1 MASVFARP
9 RARPPLSSV
18 SSQQNFVSVGNEDE
32 LLAALT
38 VLPRS
43 DGVCYGRGV
52 NIVGDIT
59 LKKPVRI
66 LQQHSGI
73 VITSSSNARIT
84 TKSSIESCFIVETS
98 ANDVTI
104 ERMSISPNTLATQFV
119 RSFFNTNNTIR
130 HISAYGLRSSS
141 ITIANLGQCERP
153 SIVDCASDTSSSP
166 SVSIASGTIIGP
178 SGFTISGNKGFSAT
192 STFLGGSRG
201 IISGN
206 ALLGE
211 LSLTLTN
218 CVISGNTFSGRIFL
232 SATSRYN
239 AIVGNNMAT
248 NNISTSS
255 SAGDNSIVGNTNVGT
270 ITNAATDAVT
280 SNT

>member
-59 LKKPVRI
+59 LTAPVR
-66 LQQHSGI
+66 LLRQHSGI

-84 TKSSIESCFIVETS
+84 TKSAIDSCFIGETN

-104 ERMSISPNTLATQFV
+104 ERMSLSQNTLAAQVV
-119 RSFFNTNNTIR
+119 RSFFNTNNTVR
-130 HISAYGLRSSS
+130 NISVYGRTSP
-141 ITIANLGQCERP
+141 IVIVALGGCSGP
-153 SIVDCASDTSSSP
+153 LVADCASDVASASFASIISTSI
-166 SVSIASGTIIGP
+166 VGP
-178 SGFTISGNKGFSAT
+178 SGFTVSGNRLFSALT
-192 STFLGGSRG
+192 TLNGGSRG

-206 ALLGE
+206 SLLGE
-211 LSLTLTN
+211 LLLTLTN

-239 AIVGNNMAT
+239 AIVGNNMVT

>member
-59 LKKPVRI
+59 LTTPVR
-66 LQQHSGI
+66 LLRQHSGI

-84 TKSSIESCFIVETS
+84 TKSAIDSCFIVETN

-104 ERMSISPNTLATQFV
+104 ERMSISQDTSVTQFV
-119 RSFFNTNNTIR
+119 RSFFNTNNTVR
-130 HISAYGLRSSS
+130 NISVYGRTSV
-141 ITIANLGQCERP
+141 IIMMTIGSCQRP
-153 SIVDCASDTSSSP
+153 SVVGCSADVSSESFAS
-166 SVSIASGTIIGP
+166 IIG
-178 SGFTISGNKGFSAT
+178 SGITQSFFFTVSGNRGFGAT
-192 STFLGGSRG
+192 STMLSGQGGVF
-201 IISGN
+201 SGN
-206 ALLGE
+206 SLLGE
-211 LSLTLTN
+211 LSLTVTN
-218 CVISGNTFSGRIFL
+218 CVISGNTFNGRIFL
-232 SATSRYN
+232 GATSRYN
-239 AIVGNNMAT
+239 AICNNAMLS